1 MSGTIDDIDDGPR
14 MLAAE
19 HVLGTLDA
27 AEAEAAEA
35 RRDTDPAFA
44 AEVRFWEAK
53 LFPLTGLVAAVAPP
67 PALWARI
74 EDSTGGTPEAA
85 RARPQTQTKVANDN
99 RVRWWQGATF
109 ASAAVA
115 AGLAAFILLRPVP
128 APVFAVLA
136 PTGTTSPVLV
146 ALAVADGNIVVRPS
160 LAVQV
165 EQGRDLQLW
174 ALPAGATRPESLG
187 VLPASGTQ
195 LASTVAVGTQLLV
208 SLEPKG
214 GSPTGQ
220 PTGAVV
226 YGGVLKRA
234 E

>member
-1 MSGTIDDIDDGPR
+1 MSGTAGDIDDGPQ

-19 HVLGTLDA
+19 FVLGTLDA
-27 AEAEAAEA
+27 AEARAADA
-35 RRDTDPAFA
+35 RRAADADFA

-53 LFPLTGLVAAVAPP
+53 LYPLTGLVAAVAPP
-67 PALWARI
+67 AALWTRI
-74 EDSTGGTPEAA
+74 EDSTAGTPEGA
-85 RARPQTQTKVANDN
+85 RGRAEPRAPAANDN

-160 LAVQV
+160 TAVQV
-165 EQGRDLQLW
+165 EQGRDLELW
-174 ALPAGATRPESLG
+174 ALPAGATKPASLG
-187 VLPASGTQ
+187 ILPPTGKQ
-195 LASTVAVGTQLLV
+195 LASGLAVGTQLLV

>member
-1 MSGTIDDIDDGPR
+1 MSDTVGEIDDGPR

-19 HVLGTLDA
+19 YVLGTLDA
-27 AEAEAAEA
+27 AEARTAEA
-35 RRDTDPAFA
+35 RRASDPEFA
-44 AEVRFWEAK
+44 ADLRFWEAK
-53 LFPLTGLVAAVAPP
+53 LYPLTGLVAPVAPP
-67 PALWARI
+67 ATLWTRI
-74 EDSTGGTPEAA
+74 EDSTSGQAAA
-85 RARPQTQTKVANDN
+85 RPSRAEARTPAANDN
-99 RVRWWQGATF
+99 RLRWWQGATF

-115 AGLAAFILLRPVP
+115 AGLAAFIMLRPVP

-136 PTGTTSPVLV
+136 PTGSTAPVLV
-146 ALAVADGNIVVRPS
+146 ALAVADGSLVVRPS

-174 ALPAGATRPESLG
+174 ELPAGATKPASLG
-187 VLPASGTQ
+187 LLPASGRQ
-195 LASTVAVGTQLLV
+195 LPSGIPVGTQLLV

-226 YGGVLKRA
+226 YGGVLRRA